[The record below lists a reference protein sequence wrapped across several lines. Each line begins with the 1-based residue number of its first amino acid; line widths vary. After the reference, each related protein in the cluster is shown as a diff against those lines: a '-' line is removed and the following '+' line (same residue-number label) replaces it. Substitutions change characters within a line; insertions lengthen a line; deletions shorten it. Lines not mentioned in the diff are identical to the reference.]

1 MMYLC
6 CFDQLLLI
14 IIIVII
20 HSKRKLNFEFS
31 AHRKF
36 KIIQTIVVA
45 DKYDKVINKRH
56 LNIKKNTLG

>member
-1 MMYLC
+1 MYLC
-6 CFDQLLLI
+6 CFDQLLLL
-14 IIIVII
+14 IIIVIT

-45 DKYDKVINKRH
+45 DKHDKVIHKRH
-56 LNIKKNTLG
+56 LNIKENTTLG